1 MPIYSKTKL
10 FSIPSS
16 HIHNMAEA
24 VSNRF
29 SMEGYEI
36 QTTNMMNGGCE
47 VSVTK
52 GGVFRTVLGL
62 RSSLNVTLTP
72 QQGGIFFDAH
82 VGIFG
87 QSVIPTLIT
96 LFIAWPVI
104 LPQIWGM
111 IQSAALD
118 DQALEAAEQY
128 AQTINV
134 NTGHQDFCPHC
145 GKPAHEGASFCPY
158 TGMKL

>member
-1 MPIYSKTKL
+1 MSIYSKTRL
-10 FSIPSS
+10 FTIPSS

-36 QTTNMMNGGCE
+36 QTTDMLNGGRE
-47 VSVTK
+47 VSITR
-52 GGVFRTVLGL
+52 GGMFRTVLGL

-87 QSVIPTLIT
+87 QTIIPMLIAY
-96 LFIAWPVI
+96 FITWPVI

-111 IQSAALD
+111 VQSASLD
-118 DQALEAAEQY
+118 DQALEAAEQF
-128 AQTINV
+128 AQTV
-134 NTGHQDFCPHC
+134 NSSIMHQVFCPHC
-145 GKPAHEGASFCPY
+145 GKPAHEGAAFCPF